1 MSRTLQRYTQEFKD
15 SAIQLAL
22 NSEKSAMSIAKD
34 LGMSDKT
41 LYVWLSDYRKKNFLL
56 PKTHTPS
63 AKSSSKESLEEENRR
78 LRKELALVKQERE
91 ILKKATAYFAKEAL

>member
-41 LYVWLSDYRKKNFLL
+41 LYVWLSDYRKKNFI
-56 PKTHTPS
+56 H
-63 AKSSSKESLEEENRR
+63 SKLHLFS
-78 LRKELALVKQERE
+78 
-91 ILKKATAYFAKEAL
+91 

>member
-63 AKSSSKESLEEENRR
+63 TKSSSKESLEEENRR
-78 LRKELALVKQERE
+78 LRKKLARIKQERE
-91 ILKKATAYFAKEAL
+91 ILKKATAYFAKETL

>member
-1 MSRTLQRYTQEFKD
+1 MSRSLQRYTQEFKD

-41 LYVWLSDYRKKNFLL
+41 LYVWLSNYRKKHHLIPDSPN
-56 PKTHTPS
+56 PS
-63 AKSSSKESLEEENRR
+63 KNSSSKESLEEENRR
-78 LRKELALVKQERE
+78 LRKELARVKQERE